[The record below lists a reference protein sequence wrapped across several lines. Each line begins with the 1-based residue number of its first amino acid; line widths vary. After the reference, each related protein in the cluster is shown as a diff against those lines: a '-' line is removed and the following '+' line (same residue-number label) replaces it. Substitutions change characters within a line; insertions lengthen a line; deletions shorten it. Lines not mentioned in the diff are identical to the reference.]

1 MRNKRIT
8 KTTEKNRQAE
18 VLRRDEPSNVRESS
32 GSRADD
38 FFGRREGRGKRGRR
52 KKTELGESVRWVL
65 LFDGVLDNES
75 KQRS

>member
-1 MRNKRIT
+1 MRKKRIT

-32 GSRADD
+32 GSQADD
-38 FFGRREGRGKRGRR
+38 FFGRRKRRGERGRR